1 MQSVGCLYM
10 VANCIAFSDC
20 PDMYICA
27 KFCIYIMW
35 AVDIKKIC
43 IFLTVVL
50 LPLIKYEE
58 PAYATIYDMIIS
70 QFLAIMLGK

>member
-1 MQSVGCLYM
+1 
-10 VANCIAFSDC
+10 
-20 PDMYICA
+20 
-27 KFCIYIMW
+27 MW

-58 PAYATIYDMIIS
+58 PAYAIIYDMVIS
-70 QFLAIMLGK
+70 QMLAIMLGK